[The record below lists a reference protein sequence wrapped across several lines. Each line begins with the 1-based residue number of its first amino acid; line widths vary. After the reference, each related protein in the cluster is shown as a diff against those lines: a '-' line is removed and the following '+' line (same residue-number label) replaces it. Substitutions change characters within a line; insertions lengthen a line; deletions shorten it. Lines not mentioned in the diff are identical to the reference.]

1 MEPPMEDGWIRVDCI
16 LYSGASE
23 SVCPLNMCPLYQV
36 QDSPGSLIEFHYT
49 VANGGKIKNRGQ
61 QSLPVE
67 LGNETKSH
75 ALFQIA
81 DVARPFVSV
90 VAMFAT
96 GNVVI
101 SGVRGGVIRH
111 PETGIETPFER
122 KDGFYTFQMWI
133 PPPKLAPGFAG
144 PP

>member
-61 QSLPVE
+61 QRLPVE
-67 LGNETKSH
+67 LGNGTKSH
-75 ALFQIA
+75 LKSIGL
-81 DVARPFVSV
+81 DLSLVS
-90 VAMFAT
+90 
-96 GNVVI
+96 
-101 SGVRGGVIRH
+101 
-111 PETGIETPFER
+111 GIKSYP
-122 KDGFYTFQMWI
+122 
-133 PPPKLAPGFAG
+133 APSTID
-144 PP
+144 